1 MVSFV
6 AVAVVVVAVASV
18 AGGGAAAAAVAIV
31 RFSLASVLIQSSS
44 IRAQMCN

>member
-6 AVAVVVVAVASV
+6 AVAVVVVAVA
-18 AGGGAAAAAVAIV
+18 AGGGGAAAVAIV

>member
-6 AVAVVVVAVASV
+6 AVAVVVVAVA
-18 AGGGAAAAAVAIV
+18 GGGGGAAAVAIV